1 MAARRQSGASSG
13 VSRRVCVTLL
23 LVFVTALE
31 ASSRNGRRERE
42 RLPVQVFLLGGEP
55 VECTRIVASAG
66 ACRLLAHAH
75 RTRRRMRVKV
85 FMNSG

>member
-1 MAARRQSGASSG
+1 
-13 VSRRVCVTLL
+13 
-23 LVFVTALE
+23 
-31 ASSRNGRRERE
+31 
-42 RLPVQVFLLGGEP
+42 VQVFLLGGEP